1 MTNFENGLSKFY
13 SLKMNELINI
23 DTLTAAHWGHVY
35 KMEEYLKHYIDVMT
49 MKGIAKGTI
58 AGIKI
63 SIHLLFRFLKD
74 RDIKD
79 LKEVTSK
86 EMDDFQTYLYYY
98 TNNDGHPFATSTQ
111 ATTLSYVKSFF
122 QCLVMEG
129 LLFSNPASEII
140 FPKRN
145 QVLPRDILN
154 TKELKKLFSA
164 PDLKTYY
171 GYRDRTIFEVFY
183 STGVR
188 IAELCNLKL
197 KDIDLE
203 NGFLTV
209 VQGKGLKDRTVP
221 LCKVTCKYLSE
232 YIQKVRPHFIKGS
245 HHQNFLFLSNLGN
258 PVDRTSVFTLLHRY
272 QKTIGLQKN
281 LTGHTFR
288 YTMATELLRNGA
300 DIRQIQ
306 EILGH
311 EYLSTTQRYIQVVQN
326 DLKKVHKRTHP
337 REQEEIESVHF
348 MGEER

>member
-1 MTNFENGLSKFY
+1 MRN
-13 SLKMNELINI
+13 LINF
-23 DTLTAAHWGHVY
+23 DTLTGTHWEYVY
-35 KMEEYLKHYIDVMT
+35 KMEEYLNHYIEIMT
-49 MKGIAKGTI
+49 MKGIAKGTL
-58 AGIKI
+58 AGIMT
-63 SIHLLFRFLKD
+63 SVHLLFRFLKD
-74 RDIKD
+74 RDIQD
-79 LKEVTSK
+79 IKEVTSK
-86 EMDDFQTYLYYY
+86 EIDDFQTYLYYH
-98 TNNDGHPFATSTQ
+98 TNNNGHGYATASQ
-111 ATTLSYVKSFF
+111 ATTLSYIKSFF
-122 QCLVMEG
+122 QSLVMEG
-129 LLFSNPASEII
+129 MIIFNPASDII

-154 TKELKKLFSA
+154 RKELKKLFSA
-164 PDLKTYY
+164 PDLRTFY
-171 GYRDRTIFEVFY
+171 GYRDRTMFEVFY

-188 IAELCNLKL
+188 IAELCHLKL
-197 KDIDLE
+197 KDLDLE

-209 VQGKGLKDRTVP
+209 IQGKGLKDRTVP
-221 LCKVTCKYLSE
+221 LCKVTCRYLSE

-245 HHQNFLFLSNLGN
+245 HHQDFLFLSNLGN

-272 QKTIGLQKN
+272 QKTSGLQKN

-326 DLKKVHKRTHP
+326 DLKKVHKKTHP

-348 MGEER
+348 VSEEK